1 MRMPSSTCRSRR
13 DGAAPPRPAGR
24 CALVL
29 SSALAL
35 AVGLPAGAVAA
46 AAPEKFGPFV
56 EDYDLTW
63 DCDGFEAAVSG
74 TSTTRFTAFFDRDGT
89 LTRLHRVT
97 HAPSDLIVNTTTGAS
112 VVLRGHFTVTFNRVG
127 TDTFTRT
134 ITGFRYMVNEPGSGV
149 TVQEVGRIVY
159 APDQQTVLAIAG
171 QHDLIDDSAVEPALC
186 ALVA

>member
-1 MRMPSSTCRSRR
+1 MSHVRARR
-13 DGAAPPRPAGR
+13 GGAVPPRLAGR

-35 AVGLPAGAVAA
+35 GVGLPAGPAAA
-46 AAPEKFGPFV
+46 AAPEKSGPIV
-56 EDYDLTW
+56 EDYDFVV
-63 DCDGFEAAVSG
+63 DCEGFAAAVSG

-134 ITGFRYMVNEPGSGV
+134 ITGFRYMVNERGSGV
-149 TVQEVGRIVY
+149 TLQEVGRIVY